1 MVLVIKRDHM
11 ACAQSTSYGH
21 RQTLMDA
28 KVMLVRRGLPKMRIT
43 AVEVSKPIGPCSA
56 CETAEDSF

>member
-1 MVLVIKRDHM
+1 MFLFFKRDHL
-11 ACAQSTSYGH
+11 ACAQSMSYGH

-56 CETAEDSF
+56 CQTAEDRF